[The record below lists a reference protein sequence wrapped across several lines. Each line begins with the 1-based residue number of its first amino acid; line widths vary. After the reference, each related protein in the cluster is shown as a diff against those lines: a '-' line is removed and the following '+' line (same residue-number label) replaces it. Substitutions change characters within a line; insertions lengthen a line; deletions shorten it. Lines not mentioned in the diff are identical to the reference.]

1 MGKLFVLEHHM
12 EGRDLL
18 ARADTAREAEIALA
32 LLEEQP
38 LAPAAVHRLITR

>member
-1 MGKLFVLEHHM
+1 VGKLFVLEHHL
-12 EGRDLL
+12 EGRDPL